1 MKGLFEYD
9 VVASSLSTT
18 NSHTSNHTTMSAF
31 SLYIPGVYANITEE
45 MIKKTF
51 NRMKIGVVNRAIL
64 IPQSN
69 LKHNKAYIYFD
80 EMYNTST
87 VSTMLSEI
95 KEGSSKLFYART
107 PHVYWVMLENRR
119 PIQDDER
126 MPAAEI
132 ESEMIVEEEEE
143 ETPTFSEE
151 EEAFVPIEDTSMVSS
166 DYAAMLERELSI
178 LREEKTQLQINSHT
192 MFEYY
197 NQLLYTNQ
205 MLNAQLMH
213 QNTSPMEVGNQQF
226 QVESTV

>member
-1 MKGLFEYD
+1 
-9 VVASSLSTT
+9 
-18 NSHTSNHTTMSAF
+18 MSAF
-31 SLYIPGVYANITEE
+31 SLYIPGVYANITED

-64 IPQSN
+64 IPQAN

-119 PIQDDER
+119 PIQDDEI
-126 MPAAEI
+126 MPATSIPNVEPK
-132 ESEMIVEEEEE
+132 MIVDVEEDEEEEE
-143 ETPTFSEE
+143 EAPIFSEE

-166 DYAAMLERELSI
+166 DYAAMLEYEIRT
-178 LREEKTQLQINSHT
+178 LRDANAQLQFNTNI
-192 MFEYY
+192 MFEHY
-197 NQLLYTNQ
+197 NQLFYTNP

-213 QNTSPMEVGNQQF
+213 HQLK
-226 QVESTV
+226 